1 MYHSNTHH
9 SNTRRYTLQDLIHDK
24 KFQDLW
30 NLERFV
36 AVVTGIIRGMSFL
49 HSKKVIHRD
58 LKPENI
64 MLSEGFEVK
73 IVDFGVSREY
83 ADRKKTMTGYV
94 GTPCYM
100 VRVLF
105 FVVVVVVVVV
115 RCFSLTLSNT

>member
-9 SNTRRYTLQDLIHDK
+9 PNTRRYTLQDLIHDK

-64 MLSEGFEVK
+64 MINIYPNKLIKVKEWFSQSGIMELYKSELGK
-73 IVDFGVSREY
+73 ILPDNFNKMENSKKKI
-83 ADRKKTMTGYV
+83 ARK
-94 GTPCYM
+94 
-100 VRVLF
+100 RHVLRRF
-105 FVVVVVVVVV
+105 
-115 RCFSLTLSNT
+115 L

>member
-1 MYHSNTHH
+1 M
-9 SNTRRYTLQDLIHDK
+9 
-24 KFQDLW
+24 
-30 NLERFV
+30 
-36 AVVTGIIRGMSFL
+36 TGIIRGMSFL

-105 FVVVVVVVVV
+105 FVVVVVVV